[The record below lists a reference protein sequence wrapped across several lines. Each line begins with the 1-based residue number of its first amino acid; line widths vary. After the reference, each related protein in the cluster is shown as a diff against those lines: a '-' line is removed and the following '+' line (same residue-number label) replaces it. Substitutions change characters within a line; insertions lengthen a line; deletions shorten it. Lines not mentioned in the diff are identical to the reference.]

1 MVDGGSEAIDLKAKS
16 LFMLGRWKNGVFC
29 ITGFNVQARLDFMLL
44 HISQAWRG
52 SGILSQSSEG
62 GRYAFNIGLEIKI
75 LGIFHYSIL
84 FQHHQ
89 ELDIKGGA
97 KK

>member
-1 MVDGGSEAIDLKAKS
+1 MPDP
-16 LFMLGRWKNGVFC
+16 
-29 ITGFNVQARLDFMLL
+29 FNKTLSSYLNN
-44 HISQAWRG
+44 WRG